1 MRELLVAKLKKA
13 RQNYIVIY
21 TTNHTQA
28 RTLALHCAGRECMEF
43 RLKLHNLDV
52 GNE

>member
-1 MRELLVAKLKKA
+1 MRELLVHKLQEA
-13 RQNYIVIY
+13 RQNYINISK
-21 TTNHTQA
+21 TDHTQA
-28 RTLALHCAGRECMEF
+28 RKLNLRCAGRECMEF